1 MHYYN
6 IYNLLYITNTNLTE
20 PVGKSLIEIAKAVL
34 QTEAESVLAL
44 QERIDDNFEKICNTL
59 KGCRGKVVL
68 IGMGKSGHVAKKIS
82 STMASTGTPSFFLH
96 PGEAGHG
103 DLGMVTRD
111 DVAIMISYSG
121 EADEI
126 LALLPG
132 IKRMNVPII
141 SLTGNVKSSIAKSSD
156 FHLDVSV
163 DKEACPNNLAPT
175 SSTTAALA
183 MGDAIAVSL
192 INANNFTPE
201 DFAMSHPSGSL
212 GRRLLT
218 LVSSIMQSGE
228 DIPMVLKDTLL
239 IDSLIVMSE
248 KALGMVLVT
257 ENGKLAGIFTDGDL
271 RRTLESNTEFQ
282 KLTIEDVMTKD
293 CKSIEPQEPAS
304 MAMQMMEKYS
314 LNSMPVVDSNN
325 NIVGAINMHTLI
337 QAKLF

>member
-1 MHYYN
+1 
-6 IYNLLYITNTNLTE
+6 
-20 PVGKSLIEIAKAVL
+20 VGKSLIEIAKAVL

-228 DIPMVLKDTLL
+228 DIPIVLKDTLL
-239 IDSLIVMSE
+239 IDSLLVMSE
-248 KALGMVLVT
+248 KGLGMVLVT

>member
-1 MHYYN
+1 MLNN

-192 INANNFTPE
+192 INVNNFTPE

>member
-1 MHYYN
+1 M
-6 IYNLLYITNTNLTE
+6 
-20 PVGKSLIEIAKAVL
+20 GKSLIEIAKAVL

-228 DIPMVLKDTLL
+228 DIPIVLKDTLL

-271 RRTLESNTEFQ
+271 RRTLESNMEFQ

>member
-1 MHYYN
+1 M
-6 IYNLLYITNTNLTE
+6 
-20 PVGKSLIEIAKAVL
+20 GKSLIEIAKAVL

-228 DIPMVLKDTLL
+228 DIPIVLKDTLL

-248 KALGMVLVT
+248 KALGMVLIT

>member
-1 MHYYN
+1 MASQDF
-6 IYNLLYITNTNLTE
+6 IKSGLRTVEMEALAVSQLAPYIDNDFETACTT
-20 PVGKSLIEIAKAVL
+20 I
-34 QTEAESVLAL
+34 LAC
-44 QERIDDNFEKICNTL
+44 EGR
-59 KGCRGKVVL
+59 VVVT
-68 IGMGKSGHVAKKIS
+68 GMGKSGHIAKKIS
-82 STMASTGTPSFFLH
+82 STLASTGTPSFFLH

-111 DVAIMISYSG
+111 DVVIMISYSG

-126 LALLPG
+126 VALLPG
-132 IKRMNVPII
+132 IKRMNAPII
-141 SLTGNVKSSIAKSSD
+141 SMTGNVKSSIAKSSD

-192 INANNFTPE
+192 INANNFTAE

-218 LVSSIMQSGE
+218 LVSTIMQSGT
-228 DIPMVLKDTLL
+228 DIPIVSKEMLL
-239 IDSLIVMSE
+239 IDSLLVMSE
-248 KALGMVLVT
+248 KALGMVLVA
-257 ENGKLAGIFTDGDL
+257 EDGKLEGIFTDGDL
-271 RRTLESNTEFQ
+271 RRTLESKMDFQ
-282 KLTIEDVMTKD
+282 KLTIQDVMTKD
-293 CKSIEPQEPAS
+293 CKSIEPQESALK
-304 MAMQMMEKYS
+304 AIQMMEKYS
-314 LNSMPVVDSNN
+314 LNSMPVVDSNH

>member
-1 MHYYN
+1 M
-6 IYNLLYITNTNLTE
+6 
-20 PVGKSLIEIAKAVL
+20 GKSLIEIAKAVL

-111 DVAIMISYSG
+111 DVVIMISYSG

-126 LALLPG
+126 VALLPG
-132 IKRMNVPII
+132 IKRMNAPMI

-228 DIPMVLKDTLL
+228 DIPIVLKDTLL

>member
-1 MHYYN
+1 LLNN

-228 DIPMVLKDTLL
+228 DIPIVLKDTLL

-325 NIVGAINMHTLI
+325 NIVGAFNMNTLI